1 MAVLTTEQAV
11 RQRVS
16 LLLNSLTTEGSQNA
30 LSPIPA
36 RVVNLYPGSF
46 VSWDAGCVGQL
57 TVQIVSMSPVLGRA
71 ASGIR
76 MPCSVLYWNVVLDI
90 KIFRCIAVVSSQG
103 AAPNPLKITNDGNQ
117 LLGDMSTMLR
127 ALTSFEWVSS
137 IGDWIPVGPAGQMA
151 GGSWTF
157 TVQIDAI
164 PCL

>member
-11 RQRVS
+11 QRRVA
-16 LLLNSLTTEGSQNA
+16 LLLDSLTTAGSLNA

-36 RVVNLYPGSF
+36 RVVSLYPGSF
-46 VSWDAGCVGQL
+46 VSWDAGCIGQL

-71 ASGIR
+71 AGGIR

-90 KIFRCIAVVSSQG
+90 KIFRCIAVVSNQG
-103 AAPNPLKITNDGNQ
+103 VPPSTANITKDGNQ
-117 LLGDMSTMLR
+117 LLGDMATLLR

-157 TVQIDAI
+157 TVQIDAV
-164 PCL
+164 PC